1 MPVKYFATLAL
12 IGSLIASP
20 ALASPE
26 KAELITLP
34 NPPAGK
40 AQMVFFRAGGIGG
53 SAISCA
59 VSENEQKISSLPP
72 ARFFV
77 AVFEPGRH
85 TFKVSSEAK
94 DEIYMDLKP
103 GQTQYAKCSIA
114 MGFLAGRPKLEVA
127 QEAEFTSKPWKSVKP
142 DRMAANVLTDEQ
154 IKAALAA
161 QASAPSTP
169 APAPAEAP
177 AAAPAT
183 TPAS

>member
-1 MPVKYFATLAL
+1 MKALAALAL
-12 IGSLIASP
+12 AVSLCASP

-40 AQMVFFRAGGIGG
+40 AQMVFFRAGGFAG

-59 VSENEQKISSLPP
+59 VSEAGEKISSLPP

-77 AVFEPGRH
+77 AVVEPGRH
-85 TFKVSSEAK
+85 TFRVSSEAK
-94 DEIYMDLKP
+94 DEIFVDLKP

-114 MGFLAGRPKLEVA
+114 MGIMAGRPKLEIAEEA
-127 QEAEFTSKPWKSVKP
+127 QFTSKPWKSVTP

-154 IKAALAA
+154 IKAALAV
-161 QASAPSTP
+161 QAGNGTGSVATTT
-169 APAPAEAP
+169 
-177 AAAPAT
+177 AAAPA
-183 TPAS
+183 S